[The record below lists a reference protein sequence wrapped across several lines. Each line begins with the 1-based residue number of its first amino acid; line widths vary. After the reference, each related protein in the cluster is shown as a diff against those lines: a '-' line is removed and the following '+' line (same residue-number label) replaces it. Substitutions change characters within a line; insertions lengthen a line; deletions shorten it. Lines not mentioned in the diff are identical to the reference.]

1 MFKTN
6 FCLVSDNFPNKD
18 QQAEEAGEQAKL
30 SFARNIFLHGVAENL
45 AGFDLLHWSGEVPK
59 QSGQIPVWVC
69 VTKDLSLQCIDA
81 DMRPDGSGYV
91 TLNGD
96 HKAGLQAYLKMRS
109 PEKPL

>member
-59 QSGQIPVWVC
+59 ESGKVPVWVC
-69 VTKDLSLQCIDA
+69 VNKDLSLQCTA
-81 DMRPDGSGYV
+81 YLRPDMTGYV
-91 TLNGD
+91 VLNGD
-96 HKAGLQAYLKMRS
+96 HKGGFEAFMKMKFFN
-109 PEKPL
+109 KPL